1 MDEATDKIRTTDWDN
16 DRTTSTDDSYTAT
29 ASGSAEDYNDDTE
42 QIRADI
48 EDTRAEM
55 SQTIN
60 EIQERL
66 SPEHLMGQV
75 KETVREATIGKVER
89 VMETITEATEPARQ
103 AMGRAGTAIAET
115 GKTVGNSMWKNP
127 IPVALIGLGVGL
139 LVMRRY
145 RSNGGNGYE
154 RPRVTGGDR
163 RNMMMDTDYEAGE
176 VRYGERYGSR
186 TGTQSGTQYGTSG
199 MMHNVKETASD
210 LAHRSTEAFS
220 GLTNKAKDTASDL
233 GTRCSQL
240 MRTNPL
246 AMGAVAVA
254 AGTAVGLML
263 PSTRFES
270 EYIGEAGAGL
280 VDRAQDM
287 ARDAIDK
294 VQDAAQQM
302 TATDDQQHQGQG
314 QQGQGQQGQ
323 GQQAQG
329 QQHGQQHGQRQGQ
342 QHGQQKA
349 QPPRPQGGA

>member
-1 MDEATDKIRTTDWDN
+1 MDEATDKIRTTDWDDN
-16 DRTTSTDDSYTAT
+16 RTTSTDDSYTAT
-29 ASGSAEDYNDDTE
+29 ASGSAEDYDDQTE
-42 QIRADI
+42 QIRAEI

-66 SPEHLMGQV
+66 SPEHLVGQV

-89 VMETITEATEPARQ
+89 VMETISEATEPARQ

-139 LVMRRY
+139 LVMRSRG
-145 RSNGGNGYE
+145 NGGDSYE
-154 RPRVTGGDR
+154 RPRVSGRGR
-163 RNMMMDTDYEAGE
+163 RNMVDSDYQAGE
-176 VRYGERYGSR
+176 IRYGERYGS
-186 TGTQSGTQYGTSG
+186 QSGTQYGTSG
-199 MMHNVKETASD
+199 MVQNVKETASD

-220 GLTNKAKDTASDL
+220 NLTDKAKHTASDL
-233 GTRCSQL
+233 GTRCSEL

-246 AMGAVAVA
+246 AVGAVAVA

-302 TATDDQQHQGQG
+302 TAPDDQK
-314 QQGQGQQGQ
+314 QQGQPGQPQGQ
-323 GQQAQG
+323 SGQ
-329 QQHGQQHGQRQGQ
+329 
-342 QHGQQKA
+342 
-349 QPPRPQGGA
+349 QPPRPQGA

>member
-1 MDEATDKIRTTDWDN
+1 MGEATDKIRTSDWDN

-29 ASGSAEDYNDDTE
+29 ASGSDEDYDNHTE

-66 SPEHLMGQV
+66 SPEHLVGQV
-75 KETVREATIGKVER
+75 KESVREATIGKVER
-89 VMETITEATEPARQ
+89 VMETISEATEPARQ

-139 LVMRRY
+139 LVMRY
-145 RSNGGNGYE
+145 RSNGGDSYE
-154 RPRVTGGDR
+154 RPRVSGGRR
-163 RNMMMDTDYEAGE
+163 RNTMMDTDYEAGD
-176 VRYGERYGSR
+176 VRYGERYGS
-186 TGTQSGTQYGTSG
+186 QSGTQYGSTSG
-199 MMHNVKETASD
+199 MVQNVKETASD

-220 GLTNKAKDTASDL
+220 NLTDKAKHTASDL
-233 GTRCSQL
+233 GTRCSEL

-294 VQDAAQQM
+294 VQDAAKEM
-302 TATDDQQHQGQG
+302 TAADDKG
-314 QQGQGQQGQ
+314 QQGQGQPGQ
-323 GQQAQG
+323 PGQP
-329 QQHGQQHGQRQGQ
+329 
-342 QHGQQKA
+342 
-349 QPPRPQGGA
+349 QPKPPQPGPQSV

>member
-29 ASGSAEDYNDDTE
+29 ASGSAEDYDDHTE

-66 SPEHLMGQV
+66 SPEHLVGQV

-89 VMETITEATEPARQ
+89 VMETISEATEPARQ

-145 RSNGGNGYE
+145 SGNGGDGYE
-154 RPRVTGGDR
+154 KPRVTGGR
-163 RNMMMDTDYEAGE
+163 RRSMMMDTDYEAGE
-176 VRYGERYGSR
+176 VRYGERYGNR

-199 MMHNVKETASD
+199 MMHNVKETAGD
-210 LAHRSTEAFS
+210 LAHRSTEALNN
-220 GLTNKAKDTASDL
+220 LTSKVSHTASDL
-233 GTRCSQL
+233 GTRCGQL

-263 PSTRFES
+263 PSTRFET
-270 EYIGEAGAGL
+270 EYIGETGERL
-280 VDRAQDM
+280 VDQAQEM
-287 ARDAIDK
+287 ARGAIDK
-294 VQDAAQQM
+294 VQEAAQQM
-302 TATDDQQHQGQG
+302 APDDQQQRQGQQQPG
-314 QQGQGQQGQ
+314 QQGQ
-323 GQQAQG
+323 QQAQG
-329 QQHGQQHGQRQGQ
+329 QQQGQ
-342 QHGQQKA
+342 PG
-349 QPPRPQGGA
+349 QPPRPQGA